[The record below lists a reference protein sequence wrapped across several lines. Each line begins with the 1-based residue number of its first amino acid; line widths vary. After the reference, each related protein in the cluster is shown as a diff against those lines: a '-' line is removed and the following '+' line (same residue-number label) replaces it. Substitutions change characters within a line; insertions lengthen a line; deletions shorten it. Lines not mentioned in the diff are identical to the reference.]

1 MQEDIDALDRFMITL
16 EWLMALQ
23 ERNPSALHFGLV
35 HVCFHNKESLGQ
47 AYGARDASQML
58 ADLARQL
65 RQSFRKTDL
74 VAREG
79 TDFWIL
85 VPYTSPNTVTE
96 KVSKLVELASDNGL
110 DIVDRDVAV
119 FTLPDPDVLGNMAFD
134 TAPELLA
141 HLKLNRQIAISSENY
156 CPDTL

>member
-16 EWLMALQ
+16 EWLMALH
-23 ERNPSALHFGLV
+23 ERNPGALHFGLV
-35 HVCFHNKESLGQ
+35 HVCFHNQESLGQ

-58 ADLARQL
+58 ATLSQQL
-65 RQSFRKTDL
+65 RKAFRKTDL
-74 VAREG
+74 VARNG

-85 VPYTSPNTVTE
+85 VPYTSPETVTE

-119 FTLPDPDVLGNMAFD
+119 FTMPDPEVLDNMAFD
-134 TAPELLA
+134 SAAEFLL
-141 HLKLNRQIAISSENY
+141 HLKRNRQIAFRWEQVVQAAI
-156 CPDTL
+156 